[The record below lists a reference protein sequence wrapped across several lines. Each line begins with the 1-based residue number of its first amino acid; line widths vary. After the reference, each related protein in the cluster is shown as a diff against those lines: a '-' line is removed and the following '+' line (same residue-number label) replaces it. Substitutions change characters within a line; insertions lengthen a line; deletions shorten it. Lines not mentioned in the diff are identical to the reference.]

1 MSALENQLFTNID
14 SLPCSKGWFVQF
26 CARSGVQTSDTRL
39 SQARTGK
46 DYDSQMILALLNQS
60 SRLKKFRDAMSPLPI
75 RFDGDL
81 DTMTELVR
89 DFELGKLSVTV
100 NRFEEIQLILKVYWI
115 EFADQTLFRGIQ
127 NGDIQKTNV
136 PGDAAA
142 IADERTAK
150 TAGDVL
156 LKMGRPCRVI
166 DGRMR
171 IAESRLIKNLVD
183 LGFQSEP
190 VVTPAE

>member
-1 MSALENQLFTNID
+1 MAQA
-14 SLPCSKGWFVQF
+14 K
-26 CARSGVQTSDTRL
+26 SGRDFDAEIIVRL
-39 SQARTGK
+39 LDQVA
-46 DYDSQMILALLNQS
+46 
-60 SRLKKFRDAMSPLPI
+60 RLKKFRDAMSPLPI
-75 RFDGDL
+75 RFDDPDIVTG
-81 DTMTELVR
+81 LVR
-89 DFELGKLSVTV
+89 DFETGRLSIAV
-100 NRFEEIQLILKVYWI
+100 NRFEEIQLIRRVYWI

-136 PGDAAA
+136 PGEAAA

-150 TAGDVL
+150 AAGDL
-156 LKMGRPCRVI
+156 LVQMGRTCRVI

-190 VVTPAE
+190 VVAPAE